1 MLHLCPNPARQYA
14 TLPDEQVLRDPGL
27 SLTALGLLAKLMT
40 APVNASTDPKAL
52 AVRCGASR
60 RSIKNAIRELTAAG
74 LLLRTAVRHPSGQFI
89 TLVCDDAA
97 MLRGEIARLNASGWF
112 NLDGQSAT
120 APGPERRG
128 HQPRHARPAAG
139 ATRSQHA
146 EAGMRGSQIRGS
158 EPTRDSTAAHGEH
171 YRHCVL
177 RTTHAYINSNVGR
190 PNAYAQLPCSGRT
203 STPEMIEDR
212 CA

>member
-97 MLRGEIARLNASGWF
+97 MLRSEIARLNASGWF
-112 NLDGQSAT
+112 NFVGQSAT
-120 APGPERRG
+120 AAGVEPLG
-128 HQPRHARPAAG
+128 HQPRHARGAAETWCSQPSQAEMCG
-139 ATRSQHA
+139 ARSRTSEHA
-146 EAGMRGSQIRGS
+146 FQPGS
-158 EPTRDSTAAHGEH
+158 DHGEH
-171 YRHCVL
+171 YRHCIL
-177 RTTHAYINSNVGR
+177 RTTHVYLRSR
-190 PNAYAQLPCSGRT
+190 PS
-203 STPEMIEDR
+203 
-212 CA
+212 